1 MLLLGENIRSYH
13 MFKNT
18 KESVVSI
25 LQKYRRI
32 YGYYL
37 KHPCKF
43 KRRTFISVVIYTC
56 MHIIITSNSYL

>member
-18 KESVVSI
+18 KESVSI

-43 KRRTFISVVIYTC
+43 KRRTFISVVIHACILLLLRIRTY
-56 MHIIITSNSYL
+56 N